1 MPSVVREV
9 VLPVSRER
17 AWELLTEEPA
27 EWLAEDAAIEAE
39 PGGEIRADDRE
50 GVVEAVEPGR
60 RLDFRWND
68 GDSASRVTW
77 LLDDLPGG
85 TRVTVT
91 ERRLTPDF
99 VAWGPKLRALAGATA
114 LCPA

>member
-1 MPSVVREV
+1 MPSVVRKV

-17 AWELLTEEPA
+17 AWELLTEEPR
-27 EWLAEDAAIEAE
+27 EWLADDAEIEAE

-68 GDSASRVTW
+68 GDSGSRVTW
-77 LLDDLPGG
+77 VLDDAPGG

-91 ERRLTPDF
+91 ERRLAPDF
-99 VAWGPKLRALAGATA
+99 VAWGPRLGALAGAAA